1 MAGTIGTYYFDG
13 TSFANATMLY
23 TDATL
28 STVAPNGYYQQ
39 NDIVRQLVG
48 GPGNP
53 VLLQPQ
59 ACVSCSVP
67 CGSGVSG
74 NGGSGKYLL
83 SMNLGNSIGA
93 VKVTFNPQSVPDKCS
108 WTFDGTTRS

>member
-13 TSFANATMLY
+13 TSFATATMLY
-23 TDATL
+23 QDATL

-67 CGSGVSG
+67 CVIVT
-74 NGGSGKYLL
+74 GK
-83 SMNLGNSIGA
+83 SIVA
-93 VKVTFNPQSVPDKCS
+93 VAKLVPSK
-108 WTFDGTTRS
+108 